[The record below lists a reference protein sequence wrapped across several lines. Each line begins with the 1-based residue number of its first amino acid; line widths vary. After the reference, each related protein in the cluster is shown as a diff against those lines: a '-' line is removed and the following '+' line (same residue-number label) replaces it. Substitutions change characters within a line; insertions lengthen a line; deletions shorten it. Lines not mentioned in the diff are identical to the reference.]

1 MVGQRGGAEE
11 TRGGGIDGIK
21 RMFGEGEGGA
31 EDGVDEVGGEEIE
44 GNDPTGEASSG
55 GERLNDYPPKKEG
68 GEDKGG
74 VFDLMPERGTEGEIE
89 GGGDVPSAET
99 DGESE
104 PAEDR
109 VGESGKYPM
118 EEGIGEERSEDIV
131 SEASGESAEDGKI
144 RGTEKD
150 ERWSDRKKEKVL
162 DHVGGEEEPRESV
175 EWGEQSD
182 GDGEEPREEGEETS
196 GGEAIWGGMTK
207 NPPASEIE
215 EGVNQ

>member
-1 MVGQRGGAEE
+1 M
-11 TRGGGIDGIK
+11 
-21 RMFGEGEGGA
+21 
-31 EDGVDEVGGEEIE
+31 
-44 GNDPTGEASSG
+44 
-55 GERLNDYPPKKEG
+55 
-68 GEDKGG
+68 
-74 VFDLMPERGTEGEIE
+74 FDLMPKRGAEGEIE

-196 GGEAIWGGMTK
+196 GGEASWGGMTK